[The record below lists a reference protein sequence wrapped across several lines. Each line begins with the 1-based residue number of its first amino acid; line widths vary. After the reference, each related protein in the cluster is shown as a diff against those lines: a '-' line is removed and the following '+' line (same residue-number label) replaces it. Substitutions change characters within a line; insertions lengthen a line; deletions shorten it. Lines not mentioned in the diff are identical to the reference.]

1 MRIGLLATVRD
12 EVLSL
17 PRFFRLLENIE
28 ADSRVDQLVCSF
40 YENDSIDDT
49 PELLAAWLRPRSG
62 TLQSVRT
69 GYPRLRGREIART
82 RHMADARNHALAA
95 LSDDRF
101 DWLVVIDV
109 DLYTKPTHIW
119 QLIEVLQ
126 RDRSVVMACSSSLQN
141 TPDIFGHGLW
151 SYYDSYALV
160 DKNNWLGITGALIPL
175 RDLDDRAHW
184 IVGRPVSVQ
193 SAFGGIAVLNMNIVR
208 LQDLR
213 WDGTHGC
220 EHWSFCQKASSAGL
234 VMACPQVN
242 PLVLHE
248 VPRLI
253 SLEYQ
258 QRRKRELKE
267 LWSKAIVYN

>member
-1 MRIGLLATVRD
+1 MKMIPLTILLSSWPLGFGPVQVHCRACVLVILDYVVVRSH
-12 EVLSL
+12 VLD
-17 PRFFRLLENIE
+17 I
-28 ADSRVDQLVCSF
+28 
-40 YENDSIDDT
+40 
-49 PELLAAWLRPRSG
+49 WLMHVIMP
-62 TLQSVRT
+62 
-69 GYPRLRGREIART
+69 
-82 RHMADARNHALAA
+82 AA
-95 LSDDRF
+95 LSDERF

-126 RDRSVVMACSSSLQN
+126 HDRSVVMACSSSLQN

-160 DKNNWLGITGALIPL
+160 DKNNWLGITGAFIPL

-208 LQDLR
+208 LQDLS

-220 EHWSFCQKASSAGL
+220 EHWIICQKDSTAGL

-253 SLEYQ
+253 SLDYQ